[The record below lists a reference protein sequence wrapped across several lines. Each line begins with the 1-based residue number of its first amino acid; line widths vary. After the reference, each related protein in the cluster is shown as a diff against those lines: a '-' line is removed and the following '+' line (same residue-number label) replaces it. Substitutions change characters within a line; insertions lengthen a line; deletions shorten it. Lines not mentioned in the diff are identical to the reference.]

1 MIFPYFLAYMA
12 IGFTAALA
20 LFAWALR
27 RGQFRDQQRARFL
40 PLEPGAL
47 AAAAPV
53 RASRRARIETA
64 VLFALALAGLAC
76 SGALVVFSLAHG
88 GR

>member
-12 IGFTAALA
+12 IGFAAALS

-27 RGQFRDQQRARFL
+27 RGQFRDQNRARFL
-40 PLEPGAL
+40 PLEPEAL
-47 AAAAPV
+47 SAPAV
-53 RASRRARIETA
+53 RAGRRARIETA